1 MIEFS
6 LVFATEDSSLSLKH
20 PYGTNTHVHML
31 PYEVT
36 LEHLPKL
43 LFQKVNHVCSMLHNV
58 GQDTH
63 FLKKELVK
71 LIEVFHTRNDL
82 PLTEGESSS
91 FLNHSRT
98 HRHTADA
105 VVVGECLTNC
115 GAWRGD
121 GKGREER

>member
-1 MIEFS
+1 
-6 LVFATEDSSLSLKH
+6 
-20 PYGTNTHVHML
+20 
-31 PYEVT
+31 
-36 LEHLPKL
+36 
-43 LFQKVNHVCSMLHNV
+43 MLHNV

-98 HRHTADA
+98 HRHPADA
-105 VVVGECLTNC
+105 MVVGECLTNC
-115 GAWRGD
+115 GAWRGREKGGEGRGGEM
-121 GKGREER
+121 GKEGRKGEDEQ